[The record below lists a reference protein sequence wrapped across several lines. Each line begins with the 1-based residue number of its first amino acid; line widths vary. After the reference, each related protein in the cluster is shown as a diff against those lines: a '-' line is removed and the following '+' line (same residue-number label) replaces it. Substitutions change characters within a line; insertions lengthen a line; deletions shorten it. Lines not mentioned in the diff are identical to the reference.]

1 MEKTVNIFVILE
13 PNKGMKET
21 FYMKLINEK
30 EAKKISK
37 SKWFE
42 LYDKPDT
49 KVLQPLYSE

>member
-1 MEKTVNIFVILE
+1 
-13 PNKGMKET
+13 MKET
-21 FYMKLINEK
+21 FYMKHINEK